1 MKKAS
6 KDHLLILGS
15 YSNPMAVNIHPYFIV
30 FRFDSDFYLSFIWGV
45 LYGVFKKTNTD
56 LFLYGLKHDKNLD
69 MILQIKVKNPGP
81 EDLAL
86 IYPQRRF
93 VLPVIS
99 VFFGIME

>member
-1 MKKAS
+1 
-6 KDHLLILGS
+6 
-15 YSNPMAVNIHPYFIV
+15 MA
-30 FRFDSDFYLSFIWGV
+30 
-45 LYGVFKKTNTD
+45 
-56 LFLYGLKHDKNLD
+56 FLA
-69 MILQIKVKNPGP
+69 QIVKNPGP

>member
-1 MKKAS
+1 MIYFCIKINVINSGNYLTAEPQKSLSLIISEIEGGEKGQISLHHKK
-6 KDHLLILGS
+6 
-15 YSNPMAVNIHPYFIV
+15 P
-30 FRFDSDFYLSFIWGV
+30 
-45 LYGVFKKTNTD
+45 
-56 LFLYGLKHDKNLD
+56 
-69 MILQIKVKNPGP
+69 VKNPGP